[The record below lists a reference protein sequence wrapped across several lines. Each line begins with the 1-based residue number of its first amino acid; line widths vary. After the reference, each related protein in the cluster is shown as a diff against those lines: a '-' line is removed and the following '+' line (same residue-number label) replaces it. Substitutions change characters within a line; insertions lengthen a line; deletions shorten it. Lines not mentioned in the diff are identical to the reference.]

1 MFKKD
6 YSQSYSPY
14 KKLIFFLTITR
25 VVTAISCRP
34 LLISFIC
41 LLFFRFVFFSSFY
54 LFIYLFFEQGK
65 FDNAVEILKPARYK
79 VVTIGGSN
87 AQVSR
92 KSL

>member
-1 MFKKD
+1 M
-6 YSQSYSPY
+6 
-14 KKLIFFLTITR
+14 
-25 VVTAISCRP
+25 TAISCRSP
-34 LLISFIC
+34 VVIHATSTSANIWIFFVVY
-41 LLFFRFVFFSSFY
+41 LFVVFWFVFCFFFY

-92 KSL
+92 KSLWIDGFQ

>member
-1 MFKKD
+1 MFVVF
-6 YSQSYSPY
+6 
-14 KKLIFFLTITR
+14 LFLFFFFL
-25 VVTAISCRP
+25 S
-34 LLISFIC
+34 
-41 LLFFRFVFFSSFY
+41 FFSFMY
-54 LFIYLFFEQGK
+54 FFKQGK

>member
-1 MFKKD
+1 MFVVFFFVFSFFF
-6 YSQSYSPY
+6 Y
-14 KKLIFFLTITR
+14 LCIFFK
-25 VVTAISCRP
+25 
-34 LLISFIC
+34 
-41 LLFFRFVFFSSFY
+41 
-54 LFIYLFFEQGK
+54 QGK